1 MSRGGAELSSS
12 GRRIRDG
19 GRGRTRCGTMEG
31 GGRRGGG
38 GIGEDNGRPHE
49 GWIRRETLDLPML
62 FKRQSKKRE
71 ALATVTSR

>member
-1 MSRGGAELSSS
+1 MSGGAELSSS

-19 GRGRTRCGTMEG
+19 GRGKKKEG
-31 GGRRGGG
+31 SGRRGGG